1 MDALKIEQELHIKD
15 YINILYRRRAIAT
28 LFLVSTVL
36 VVGIGSFIMKPVYR
50 ATATLLIDMESP
62 NVLTTSGMVA
72 LESQNYYSYKEYY
85 QSQQEIITSL
95 SIVGK
100 VFKELDP
107 TVLKEYSKSK
117 EPLKKLLG
125 SIEVEPVRDTRLIRL
140 HVDNEDPVLAARIAN
155 RMAEI
160 YVQRNLY
167 YISRGELTNLLK
179 NEYLKLET
187 KLSEYSKTYK
197 AKLPQMIRVKD
208 EIREIAEK
216 IEQVKESSFDT
227 DFFEK
232 DTTEGKYKYAL
243 DVFKANNISIQDPAK
258 VPVIPVKPSKRLNVL
273 IALIVGLFGGA
284 GLAFFFEYL
293 DDTVKNVGDL
303 ERLVKWSFLG
313 NVPDINNAGE
323 MSEFEKDIL
332 VHKKPKDPI
341 AEAYRAIRTSMLFL
355 STEEHPL
362 RSVVVTS
369 PGPQEGKTISLCN
382 LGIALAQSDKK
393 VLLVD
398 ADMRKPRLHTIF
410 KKRNAKGLSSFLSG
424 QAEFEGLIHD
434 TKINNLSII
443 SGGSCPPN
451 PSELLSSHKMQ
462 EFIKTAIKS
471 FDCVLLDSPPI
482 ALVTDA
488 AILAK
493 VADGVVV
500 VIENGKTSKRALPR
514 ISQILEGSKVKV
526 VGMLVNKVSPD
537 SASGY
542 SYSHRYYGETSQ

>member
-1 MDALKIEQELHIKD
+1 
-15 YINILYRRRAIAT
+15 
-28 LFLVSTVL
+28 
-36 VVGIGSFIMKPVYR
+36 
-50 ATATLLIDMESP
+50 
-62 NVLTTSGMVA
+62 MVR
-72 LESQNYYSYKEYY
+72 
-85 QSQQEIITSL
+85 
-95 SIVGK
+95 V
-100 VFKELDP
+100 
-107 TVLKEYSKSK
+107 
-117 EPLKKLLG
+117 
-125 SIEVEPVRDTRLIRL
+125 
-140 HVDNEDPVLAARIAN
+140 
-155 RMAEI
+155 
-160 YVQRNLY
+160 
-167 YISRGELTNLLK
+167 K
-179 NEYLKLET
+179 NEMK
-187 KLSEYSKTYK
+187 
-197 AKLPQMIRVKD
+197 
-208 EIREIAEK
+208 EIAEK
-216 IEQVKESSFDT
+216 LEQVKASSFDT
-227 DFFEK
+227 DFVEK
-232 DTTEGKYKYAL
+232 DSQEGKYKYAL
-243 DVFKANNISIQDPAK
+243 DVFKANNISIQDPAE
-258 VPVIPVKPSKRLNVL
+258 VPVVPVRPSKRLNVL
-273 IALIVGLFGGA
+273 IALIVGVLGGA

-313 NVPDINNAGE
+313 NVPDINNTSE
-323 MSEFEKDIL
+323 MPELEKDIL

-341 AEAYRAIRTSMLFL
+341 AEAYRAVRTSMLFL

-382 LGIALAQSDKK
+382 LGISLAQSDKK

-434 TKINNLSII
+434 TKINNLFVI

-451 PSELLSSHKMQ
+451 PSELLSGHKMQ

-471 FDCVLLDSPPI
+471 FDFVLLDSPPI

-488 AILAK
+488 AILSK

>member
-197 AKLPQMIRVKD
+197 AKHPQMIRVKD